1 MYKLL
6 VLGLFLLETVRSAFF
21 FSYLPALAAQQNHHL
36 IVVGGATAAH
46 YFAETAGKIIA
57 GRLID
62 RHGPAL
68 ITAGM
73 FCTTCLF
80 YPLWKTP
87 SPGLLITLALASGA
101 AVSFAWPG
109 IISQVAPVGHPRR
122 ASRMGLVFAA
132 WMGGNG
138 AGLVGLNFWLDYLPA
153 AALPGLTVLLILATI
168 CCWYYHKRACRQP
181 IVLPSHDRDPNHLFV
196 TVQQMLRQD
205 FFIRFILPG
214 MFTQILTAGMLL
226 PVLPVYARASWRM
239 TGSEYSWLLIC
250 GGVTAIL
257 ALYPFGCLADRT
269 GSRHQLSS
277 GFWATAL
284 VLLTLRAVQ
293 DIRAVFALAVLLGL
307 SYAAILPAWNNLLA
321 RLIPPEQQATG
332 WGVLA
337 TVEGL
342 GLSLGNLVGAL
353 TARFFTPSF
362 TLLTAAFLLAMV
374 GTVYFCTLTS
384 ATNTEGESG
393 EREH

>member
-1 MYKLL
+1 MFKLL
-6 VLGLFLLETVRSAFF
+6 VLALFLLESARSAVF
-21 FSYLPALAAQQNHHL
+21 FSYLPALAAQQYYHL
-36 IVVGGATAAH
+36 MVVGGATAAH

-68 ITAGM
+68 LTAGM
-73 FCTTCLF
+73 FCTTCLL
-80 YPLWKTP
+80 YPIWKTP
-87 SPGLLITLALASGA
+87 SPGLLIALALASGA
-101 AVSFAWPG
+101 AVSFTWPG
-109 IISQVAPVGHPRR
+109 IISQVAPVEHPRR

-153 AALPGLTVLLILATI
+153 AALPGLTVLLALATI
-168 CCWYYHKRACRQP
+168 CCWYYHKRAHQQHTAFRP
-181 IVLPSHDRDPNHLFV
+181 HDREPNNLLE
-196 TVQQMLRQD
+196 TVRKMLGQD
-205 FFIRFILPG
+205 FFVRYILPC

-226 PVLPVYARASWRM
+226 PVLPVYARTSWRM
-239 TGSEYSWLLIC
+239 TGAEYSWLLIC
-250 GGVTAIL
+250 GGAAAIL
-257 ALYPFGCLADRT
+257 ALYPFGCLTDRT
-269 GSRHQLSS
+269 GPRIQLSI

-284 VLLTLRAVQ
+284 VLLTLRTAQ
-293 DIRAVFALAVLLGL
+293 DIRTVFALAVLLGL

-332 WGVLA
+332 WGVFA

-342 GLSLGNLVGAL
+342 GLSLGNLAGVL

-362 TLLTAAFLLAMV
+362 TLLAAAFLLAAV
-374 GTVYFCTLTS
+374 GTVYFGTLTS
-384 ATNTEGESG
+384 AINTEGDSG
-393 EREH
+393 DHEH